1 VQLKGVFAAATTPF
15 NAATGEI
22 DVTGFRRNAEF
33 LLDAPLAGLVVFGS
47 TGEGLLVA
55 ADERPAVLE
64 AAREMLGDRLL
75 LAGTGAE
82 STRET
87 IRLCRDAAAAGADAA
102 LVHPPG
108 YFRSLMTPEA
118 LFEHFTRVADDS
130 PVPVV
135 LYQVP
140 VPFRS
145 VDLDLPLIVRLAQH
159 PNIIGVKDS
168 TGDPAPLRELARTC
182 GDDFAVIVGTAA
194 VLQDALDAGACA
206 GILALAAIAPHEC
219 TEIFR
224 LWQRGDREDA
234 ARIQG
239 VAAQLHRS
247 VVGRFSV
254 PGVKAGL
261 DFLGLA
267 GGPPRAPL
275 RPLGP
280 AERAAVE
287 EAIGVARGFAVEK
300 GMTAPAAR
308 S

>member
-1 VQLKGVFAAATTPF
+1 MQLKGVFAAATTPF

-22 DVTGFRRNAEF
+22 DLTGFRANAEF
-33 LLDAPLAGLVVFGS
+33 LLDAPLAGLVIFGS

-55 ADERPAVLE
+55 RDERPPVLE
-64 AAREMLGDRLL
+64 AAREILGDRLL

-87 IRLCRDAAAAGADAA
+87 IRLSRDAAEAGADAV

-130 PVPVV
+130 PVPVL

-145 VDLDLPLIVRLAQH
+145 VDLDVPLIVRLAQH
-159 PNIIGVKDS
+159 PNIVGVKDS
-168 TGDPAPLRELARTC
+168 TGDPAPLAELARTC
-182 GDDFAVIVGTAA
+182 GEDFSVIVGTAA

-206 GILALAAIAPHEC
+206 GILALAAFAPHEC
-219 TEIFR
+219 TEIYR
-224 LWQRGDREDA
+224 LWQQGDPAEA
-234 ARIQG
+234 TRIQA

-254 PGVKAGL
+254 PGVKAAL

-275 RPLGP
+275 RALGP
-280 AERAAVE
+280 DERAAVE
-287 EAIGVARGFAVEK
+287 EAIRVAREYAVER
-300 GMTAPAAR
+300 G
-308 S
+308 

>member
-1 VQLKGVFAAATTPF
+1 MTP
-15 NAATGEI
+15 
-22 DVTGFRRNAEF
+22 
-33 LLDAPLAGLVVFGS
+33 P
-47 TGEGLLVA
+47 
-55 ADERPAVLE
+55 
-64 AAREMLGDRLL
+64 
-75 LAGTGAE
+75 
-82 STRET
+82 
-87 IRLCRDAAAAGADAA
+87 A
-102 LVHPPG
+102 LV
-108 YFRSLMTPEA
+108 
-118 LFEHFTRVADDS
+118 EHYTRVADDS

-145 VDLDLPLIVRLAQH
+145 VDLDVPLIARLAQH

-194 VLQDALDAGACA
+194 VLQDALDAGAGA

-224 LWQRGDREDA
+224 LWQTGDRDGA

-239 VAAQLHRS
+239 VATQLHRS
-247 VVGRFSV
+247 VVGQFSV
-254 PGVKAGL
+254 PGLKAGL
-261 DFLGLA
+261 DFLGLV

-280 AERAAVE
+280 AERAVVE
-287 EAIGVARGFAVEK
+287 EALRVARGSAVES
-300 GMTAPAAR
+300 A
-308 S
+308 